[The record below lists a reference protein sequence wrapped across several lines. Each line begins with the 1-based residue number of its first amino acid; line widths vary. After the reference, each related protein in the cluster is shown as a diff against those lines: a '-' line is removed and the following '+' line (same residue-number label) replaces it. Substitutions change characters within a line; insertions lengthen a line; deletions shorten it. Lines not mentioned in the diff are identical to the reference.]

1 MISLFVFLFLICF
14 PDLQWKLWSELSRKT
29 DLVQCIC
36 CQILAFCCWVFTR
49 WSLFTSRSLRHTKEQ
64 RFDILQKLFSFQGI
78 QFFTQLWNLPSHHW
92 YDLFFFFATTLALEP
107 LSCSFFLKNLVKI
120 QSLQV
125 IHCICL
131 SPCSLPLTTFCRK
144 EVFNFTAKIPYW
156 SSLCRFVSGT

>member
-92 YDLFFFFATTLALEP
+92 YDLFS
-107 LSCSFFLKNLVKI
+107 SCDNISSWTIILFFLFKNLVKI

-144 EVFNFTAKIPYW
+144 EVCNFTAKIPYW

>member
-1 MISLFVFLFLICF
+1 MSLFVFLFLICF
-14 PDLQWKLWSELSRKT
+14 PDFQWKLWSELSRKT

-92 YDLFFFFATTLALEP
+92 YDLFS
-107 LSCSFFLKNLVKI
+107 SCDNISSWTIILFFLFKNLVKI

-144 EVFNFTAKIPYW
+144 EVCNFTAKIPYW
-156 SSLCRFVSGT
+156 SSLSRFVSGT